1 MPSNKRLN
9 VRAFRKA
16 LALKKGRLASRE
28 FKKQIVDFAADIRDQ
43 AESTIKEEL
52 DNLESP
58 KGIKLDAKSVLKT
71 LEKDLDRFED
81 RIFTVLSSNFS
92 AKEDMERD
100 FNPDDDDDPMFQ
112 ELVEDYELDED
123 FGEED

>member
-1 MPSNKRLN
+1 MPSKRRIH

-28 FKKQIVDFAADIRDQ
+28 FKKQIVDFAAEIRDT
-43 AESTIKEEL
+43 AESSIKEEL
-52 DNLESP
+52 KNLESP
-58 KGIKLDAKSVLKT
+58 KGIKLDGKSVLKT

-81 RIFTVLSSNFS
+81 RVFSVLASNFS
-92 AKEDMERD
+92 AQENMERD
-100 FNPDDDDDPMFQ
+100 FVPEDDDDLMFQ
-112 ELVEDYELDED
+112 EMLEDYEKDED